1 MALKPSRSGAPADK
15 SKTRHSSSQKKA
27 ARVAREQSERSARRA
42 SEGKRDDNAPARP
55 AKAARWSDE
64 TKQARDRRDV
74 PGASKGGYQG
84 RREWGGRDETSD
96 RRSQGRRE
104 WSPRD
109 DSRDRRSSSA
119 SSGRR
124 EWSPRNDS
132 GDGRSSGSQGTW
144 QEVHER
150 AQAKSSAPRRP
161 DSREHSMRNHREE
174 YSGRPDRHEGRVG
187 ERRPSD
193 RDRATRENNRVE
205 RSSSYRDDSASRRES
220 TSSQHEA
227 AAPRATVTTPPVRS
241 APVAAEVTGDNGF
254 AALGLHADLVAA
266 LARMGIV
273 NPFPIQSATIPDAL
287 AGRDLLGRGQTGS
300 GKTMAF
306 GLPMLHR
313 LAELE
318 RARPHRPHAII
329 LTPTRELAMQIVEA
343 LRPLMS
349 SLRLRHQLIAGGMS
363 YTPQLRSLDE
373 GVDVLVATPGRL
385 SDLIERGAAKL
396 SDVQITV
403 LDEADHMAEMGFVEA
418 ISEILDLTPDGGQRL
433 LFSAT
438 LDHGV
443 DKVAKKYLVDPIT
456 HSTSD
461 ARASVSTM
469 DHHLFLVHPHDK
481 KDVTAAIA
489 NRSGRTIVF
498 VRTKL
503 GADRI
508 ALQLRESGVF
518 AAALH
523 GGLNQAQRT
532 RVLEG
537 FKSGELPV
545 LVATDVAAR
554 GIHVDDVSLVL
565 QADPPADHKDYLHRS
580 GRTARAGENGA
591 VVTLALPHQRKQ
603 VTRLLDSAGVQTT
616 AVMVKP
622 EDEAVIKTAG
632 GSMPTGESIPQS
644 RLDAVLRPPRRGGRP
659 PQRGG
664 GRGPRNDGPRGGG
677 PRREGGGGYSSR
689 GPRGDGGR
697 GGSSK
702 GRDWQR

>member
-15 SKTRHSSSQKKA
+15 GKSRHSSSQKKA
-27 ARVAREQSERSARRA
+27 ARIAREQSERSARRA
-42 SEGKRDDNAPARP
+42 SEGKKDDNAPARP
-55 AKAARWSDE
+55 AKAARWSEE
-64 TKQARDRRDV
+64 TKQARDRRDG

-84 RREWGGRDETSD
+84 RRDWGGRDETSD

-109 DSRDRRSSSA
+109 TSSDRRSST
-119 SSGRR
+119 SGRR
-124 EWSPRNDS
+124 EWSPRDDS
-132 GDGRSSGSQGTW
+132 SDRRSSGSQNTW

-174 YSGRPDRHEGRVG
+174 YSGRPDRHEGRAG

-205 RSSSYRDDSASRRES
+205 RPSSYRDDSAPRRES
-220 TSSQHEA
+220 TSGQHEA
-227 AAPRATVTTPPVRS
+227 VAPRAAAAAPVTRS
-241 APVAAEVTGDNGF
+241 APAAVEVTGDNGF
-254 AALGLHADLVAA
+254 AALGLHTDLVAA
-266 LARMGIV
+266 LARVGIV
-273 NPFPIQSATIPDAL
+273 DPFPIQSATIPDAL

-489 NRSGRTIVF
+489 NRTGRTLVF

-537 FKSGELPV
+537 FKTGELPV

-580 GRTARAGENGA
+580 GRTARAGEDGV

-603 VTRLLDSAGVQTT
+603 VTRLLDSAGVQTN

-664 GRGPRNDGPRGGG
+664 GRGPRSDGARGSGS
-677 PRREGGGGYSSR
+677 RRDGGGGFSR
-689 GPRGDGGR
+689 GPRNDGDR
-697 GGSSK
+697 ARSSK